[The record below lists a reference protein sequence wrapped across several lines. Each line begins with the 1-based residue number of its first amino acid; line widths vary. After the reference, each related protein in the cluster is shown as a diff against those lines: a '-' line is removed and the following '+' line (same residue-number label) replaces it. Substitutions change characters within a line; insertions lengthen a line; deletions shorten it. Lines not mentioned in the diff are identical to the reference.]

1 MPSAITTEQLLHAWG
16 VWSRVDLNIGPEV
29 DRAAGSLE
37 GLYRSPQCWDERRP
51 KVVIINNDTAIRV
64 EKAVI
69 GTGVVLA
76 AALRT
81 FYIRQRPPHT
91 RAQVQ
96 VLLEA
101 QRRVAALL
109 GAPGCATEPP
119 ERPPRRAADA
129 GATRI
134 SPDPF

>member
-1 MPSAITTEQLLHAWG
+1 MPSATTTEQLLVAWG
-16 VWSRVDLNIGPEV
+16 VWSRVDVNIGPEV

-101 QRRVAALL
+101 QRRVAVLL
-109 GAPGCATEPP
+109 GAGCATGVP

-129 GATRI
+129 GDARRA
-134 SPDPF
+134 SGEQF

>member
-1 MPSAITTEQLLHAWG
+1 MPSATTTEQLLVAWG
-16 VWSRVDLNIGPEV
+16 VWSRVDVNIGPEV

-51 KVVIINNDTAIRV
+51 RIVVINDDTAMRV

-101 QRRVAALL
+101 QRRVAVLL
-109 GAPGCATEPP
+109 GAGCAAGAP
-119 ERPPRRAADA
+119 ERPPRCAADA

-134 SPDPF
+134 SPETF